1 MEYQMHQQMQQQISH
16 QQILLDEM
24 ERIAGFVNECIFE
37 NEDTGYKVLEVESDD
52 GLQLMTVV
60 GIMPD
65 LQVGEHIEARGRW
78 KEHNTYGEQFEVST
92 FSRSLPQDKD
102 AMERYLGS
110 GAIKGIGAALAHRIV
125 EKFGDNTFHIIET
138 EPERLAEVKG
148 ISSAKACEIGEQ
160 FAAQS
165 ATREAMVFLQSFGL
179 TPNMSMRIYKEFGL
193 KTVSVLSQNPYILA
207 ERVQGIGF
215 RRADEIARQMG
226 IPEESPGRIRG
237 AIRFALQNAAGEGHT
252 YLPLDKLED
261 EVYRLIGLS
270 GLMVENALTES
281 VMEGQLIQK
290 RELEE
295 ERVYLKSFYA
305 AEAGVARRLMEL
317 IEQPQEILED
327 VYKLRMQKI
336 EKEQKI
342 ELSEEQREAVLAA
355 LKEGVLI
362 ITGGPGTGKTTIINV
377 LLELLEQDDKKY
389 MLAAPTGRAAKRM
402 TEATG
407 REAKTIHRLLEIQF
421 GIADSGKQIFQRDE
435 EHPLETDVVIL
446 DEVSMIDVTL
456 MNHLLKAIVPGTRLI
471 LAGDKDQLP
480 SVGAGNVLK
489 DMIQSEAI
497 AVKKLT
503 KIYRQAAMSDIVVGA
518 HLINQGQYP
527 VFNQKDT
534 DLFFMKRK
542 VKEDVIRTMVEVIM
556 KRMPKFA
563 GCSPVDDIQVLT
575 PMKRGLLGVENLN
588 PRLQEALNP
597 KSSKKAE
604 LEYRDMVF
612 REGDKVMQIKNNYSM
627 TWKVLNRYGY
637 PLEEGEGVFNGD
649 VGRVKQIN
657 TKNRTVTVLF
667 DDKRQVEYDYVDL
680 EELELAYAITI
691 HKSQGT
697 ESPIIVLPLH
707 SGPEILFS
715 RNLLY
720 TAVTRAKRYVV
731 AIGDEAMVHKMVDN
745 DRQAVRYSSLEARL
759 REIARMFEGV

>member
-1 MEYQMHQQMQQQISH
+1 MEYQSMQQSMNQS
-16 QQILLDEM
+16 QMLLDEM
-24 ERIAGFVNECIFE
+24 ERIAGYVNECIFE

-65 LQVGEHIEARGRW
+65 LQVGERIEAHGRW
-78 KEHNTYGEQFEVST
+78 KEHNTYGEQFEVNS
-92 FSRSLPQDKD
+92 FSRALPQDKD

-125 EKFGDNTFHIIET
+125 EKFGDNTFHIIES

-148 ISSAKACEIGEQ
+148 ISNAKACEIGEQ

-165 ATREAMVFLQSFGL
+165 AAREAMVFLQGFGL
-179 TPNMSMRIYKEFGL
+179 TPNMSMRIYKEFGR

-226 IPEESPGRIRG
+226 IPEEAPGRIRG

-252 YLPLDKLED
+252 YLPLDRLED
-261 EVYRLIGLS
+261 EVFNLIGIS
-270 GLMVENALTES
+270 GIMVDNALTES
-281 VMEGQLIQK
+281 VMEGQLVHK

-295 ERVYLKSFYA
+295 ERVYLKSFYT
-305 AEAGVARRLMEL
+305 AEAGVARRLTEL
-317 IEQPQEILED
+317 LQQPQPIAEEQ
-327 VYKLRMQKI
+327 YKLRMKQI
-336 EKEQKI
+336 EKDQKI
-342 ELSEEQREAVLAA
+342 ELSDEQREAVLAA
-355 LKEGVLI
+355 LSEGVLI

-377 LLELLEQDDKKY
+377 LLELLEQDHKKF

-421 GIADSGKQIFQRDE
+421 GIADSGKQIFQRNE

-497 AVKKLT
+497 TVKKLT

-518 HLINQGQYP
+518 HMINQGQYP

-534 DLFFMKRK
+534 DLFLMKRK
-542 VKEDVIRTMVEVIM
+542 VKEDVIRTMVEVILQ
-556 KRMPKFA
+556 RMPKFA

-604 LEYRDMVF
+604 MEFRDMVF

-649 VGRVKQIN
+649 VGRIKQIN
-657 TKNRTVTVLF
+657 TKTRIVTVLF
-667 DDKRQVEYDYVDL
+667 DDKRQVEYDYAAL

-731 AIGDEAMVHKMVDN
+731 VIGDEAMVRRMVDN
-745 DRQAVRYSSLEARL
+745 DRQMVRYSSLEARL
-759 REIARMFEGV
+759 REITKMFDGI

>member
-281 VMEGQLIQK
+281 VMEGQLVQK

-295 ERVYLKSFYA
+295 ERVSLKSFYA

-407 REAKTIHRLLEIQF
+407 RDAKTIHRLLEIQF

-489 DMIQSEAI
+489 DMIQSETI
-497 AVKKLT
+497 VVKKLT

-627 TWKVLNRYGY
+627 AWKVLNRYGY

-731 AIGDEAMVHKMVDN
+731 VIGDEAMVHKMVDN

>member
-1 MEYQMHQQMQQQISH
+1 MEYQPMHQNQQM
-16 QQILLDEM
+16 LEEM
-24 ERIAGFVNECIFE
+24 ERIVGFVNECIFE

-65 LQVGEHIEARGRW
+65 LQVGERIEAHGRW
-78 KEHNTYGEQFEVST
+78 KEHNTYGEQFEVSS
-92 FSRSLPQDKD
+92 FSRALPQDKD

-110 GAIKGIGAALAHRIV
+110 GAIKGIGTALAHRIV
-125 EKFGDNTFHIIET
+125 EKFGDNTFHIIES

-165 ATREAMVFLQSFGL
+165 AAREAMVFLQGFGL

-226 IPEESPGRIRG
+226 IPEEAPGRIRG

-252 YLPLDKLED
+252 YLPLDRLED
-261 EVYRLIGLS
+261 EVFNLIGIS
-270 GLMVENALTES
+270 GIMVDNALTES
-281 VMEGQLIQK
+281 VMEGQLVHK
-290 RELEE
+290 RELDE
-295 ERVYLKSFYA
+295 ERVYLKSFYT
-305 AEAGVARRLMEL
+305 AEAGVARRLTEL
-317 IEQPQEILED
+317 LQQPQPIAEEQ
-327 VYKLRMQKI
+327 YKLRMQRI

-342 ELSEEQREAVLAA
+342 ELSDEQREAVLAA
-355 LKEGVLI
+355 LSEGVLI

-377 LLELLEQDDKKY
+377 LLELLEQDHKKF

-456 MNHLLKAIVPGTRLI
+456 MNHLLKAIAPGTRLI

-497 AVKKLT
+497 TVKKLT

-518 HLINQGQYP
+518 HMINQGQYP

-542 VKEDVIRTMVEVIM
+542 VKEDVIRTMVEVILQ
-556 KRMPKFA
+556 RMPKFA

-604 LEYRDMVF
+604 MEFRDTIF

-649 VGRVKQIN
+649 VGRIKQIN
-657 TKNRTVTVLF
+657 TKTRIVTVLF
-667 DDKRQVEYDYVDL
+667 DDKRQVEYDYVAL

-731 AIGDEAMVHKMVDN
+731 VIGDEAMVHRMVDN
-745 DRQAVRYSSLEARL
+745 DRQMVRYSSLEARL
-759 REIARMFEGV
+759 REIATMFEGI

>member
-1 MEYQMHQQMQQQISH
+1 MHQQMQQQISH

-317 IEQPQEILED
+317 IEQPQEISED

-342 ELSEEQREAVLAA
+342 ELSDEQREAVLAA

-407 REAKTIHRLLEIQF
+407 RDAKTIHRLLEIQF

-497 AVKKLT
+497 VVKKLT

-542 VKEDVIRTMVEVIM
+542 VKEDVIRTMVEVIL

-627 TWKVLNRYGY
+627 AWKVLNRYGY

-731 AIGDEAMVHKMVDN
+731 VIGDEAMVHKMVDN

>member
-1 MEYQMHQQMQQQISH
+1 MHQQMQQQISH

-317 IEQPQEILED
+317 LEQPQEISED

-407 REAKTIHRLLEIQF
+407 RDAKTIHRLLEIQF

-497 AVKKLT
+497 VVKKLT

-542 VKEDVIRTMVEVIM
+542 VKEDVIRTMVEVIL

-627 TWKVLNRYGY
+627 AWKVLNRYGY

-731 AIGDEAMVHKMVDN
+731 VIGDEAMVHKMVDN

>member
-1 MEYQMHQQMQQQISH
+1 MEYQPTHQQM
-16 QQILLDEM
+16 LDEM
-24 ERIAGFVNECIFE
+24 ERIAGYVNECIFE

-65 LQVGEHIEARGRW
+65 LQVGERIEAQGRW
-78 KEHNTYGEQFEVST
+78 KEHNTYGEQFEVNS
-92 FSRSLPQDKD
+92 FSRTLPQDKD

-125 EKFGDNTFHIIET
+125 EKFGDNTFHIIES
-138 EPERLAEVKG
+138 EPERLAEIKG
-148 ISSAKACEIGEQ
+148 ISGARACEIGEQ

-165 ATREAMVFLQSFGL
+165 ATREAMVFLQGFGL

-226 IPEESPGRIRG
+226 IPEEAPGRIRG
-237 AIRFALQNAAGEGHT
+237 AIRFVLQNAAGEGHT
-252 YLPLDKLED
+252 YLPLDRLED
-261 EVYRLIGLS
+261 EVYRLIGIS
-270 GLMVENALTES
+270 GIMVENALTES
-281 VMEGQLIQK
+281 VMEGQLVQK

-295 ERVYLKSFYA
+295 ERVYLKSFYT
-305 AEAGVARRLMEL
+305 AEAGVARKLMEL
-317 IEQPQEILED
+317 IEQPQTIAEET
-327 VYKLRMQKI
+327 YKQRVQKI

-342 ELSEEQREAVLAA
+342 ELSDEQREAVLAA
-355 LKEGVLI
+355 LREGVLI

-377 LLELLEQDDKKY
+377 LLELLKQDNKKY
-389 MLAAPTGRAAKRM
+389 VLAAPTGRAAKRM

-407 REAKTIHRLLEIQF
+407 QEAKTIHRLLEIQF
-421 GIADSGKQIFQRDE
+421 GIAEGGKQIFQRDE

-456 MNHLLKAIVPGTRLI
+456 MNHLLKAITPGTRLI

-489 DMIQSEAI
+489 DMIQSGAI

-527 VFNQKDT
+527 VFNQKNT

-542 VKEDVIRTMVEVIM
+542 VKEDVIRTMVEVIT
-556 KRMPKFA
+556 KRMPRFA
-563 GCSPVDDIQVLT
+563 QCSPVDDIQVLT

-604 LEYRDMVF
+604 LAYRDMVF
-612 REGDKVMQIKNNYSM
+612 REGDKVMQIKNNYSQA
-627 TWKVLNRYGY
+627 WKVLNRYGY

-649 VGRVKQIN
+649 VGRIRQID

-731 AIGDEAMVHKMVDN
+731 VIGDEAMVHRMVDN
-745 DRQAVRYSSLEARL
+745 DRQAVRYSSLAVRL

>member
-317 IEQPQEILED
+317 IEQPQEISED

-407 REAKTIHRLLEIQF
+407 RDAKTIHRLLEIQF

-497 AVKKLT
+497 VVKKLT

-542 VKEDVIRTMVEVIM
+542 VKEDVIRTMVEVIL

-627 TWKVLNRYGY
+627 AWKVLNRYGY

-731 AIGDEAMVHKMVDN
+731 VIGDEAMVHKMVDN

>member
-317 IEQPQEILED
+317 IEQPQEISED

-407 REAKTIHRLLEIQF
+407 RDAKTIHRLLEIQF

-497 AVKKLT
+497 VVKKLT

-542 VKEDVIRTMVEVIM
+542 VKEDVIRTMVEVIL

-627 TWKVLNRYGY
+627 AWKVLNRYGY

-667 DDKRQVEYDYVDL
+667 DEKRQVEYDYVDL

-731 AIGDEAMVHKMVDN
+731 VIGDEAMVHKMVDN

>member
-1 MEYQMHQQMQQQISH
+1 MEYQPMHQQFM
-16 QQILLDEM
+16 LDEL
-24 ERIAGFVNECIFE
+24 ERINGYVNECIFE

-65 LQVGEHIEARGRW
+65 LQVGERIEARGRW
-78 KEHNTYGEQFEVST
+78 KEHNTYGEQFEVSS
-92 FSRSLPQDKD
+92 FSRTLPQDKD

-125 EKFGDNTFHIIET
+125 EKFGDNTFHIIEA

-165 ATREAMVFLQSFGL
+165 AAREAMVFLQGFGL
-179 TPNMSMRIYKEFGL
+179 TPNMSMRIYKEFGM

-261 EVYRLIGLS
+261 EVFNLIGIS
-270 GLMVENALTES
+270 GIMVDNALTES
-281 VMEGQLIQK
+281 VMEGQLVQK
-290 RELEE
+290 CELEE
-295 ERVYLKSFYA
+295 ERVYLKSFYT
-305 AEAGVARRLMEL
+305 AESGVARRLMEL
-317 IEQPQEILED
+317 VETPQSIDEEK
-327 VYKLRMQKI
+327 YRLRMQQI
-336 EKEQKI
+336 EKDQKI
-342 ELSEEQREAVLAA
+342 ELSDEQREAVLAA

-377 LLELLEQDDKKY
+377 LLELLEQDDKTY
-389 MLAAPTGRAAKRM
+389 VLAAPTGRAAKRM

-456 MNHLLKAIVPGTRLI
+456 MNHLLKAIAPGTKLI

-489 DMIQSEAI
+489 DMIQSDAI

-503 KIYRQAAMSDIVVGA
+503 RIYRQAAMSDIVVGA
-518 HLINQGQYP
+518 HMINQGQYP

-542 VKEDVIRTMVEVIM
+542 VKEDVIRTMVEVIL

-563 GCSPVDDIQVLT
+563 GCLPVDDIQVLT
-575 PMKRGLLGVENLN
+575 PMKRGFLGVENLN

-612 REGDKVMQIKNNYSM
+612 REGDKVMQIKNNYSL

-649 VGRVKQIN
+649 VGRIKQIN
-657 TKNRTVTVLF
+657 TKTRIVTVLF
-667 DDKRQVEYDYVDL
+667 DDKRQVEYDYVAL

-697 ESPIIVLPLH
+697 ESPIVVIPLH

-720 TAVTRAKRYVV
+720 TAVTRAKRYVIV
-731 AIGDEAMVHKMVDN
+731 IGDEAMVHKMVDN
-745 DRQAVRYSSLEARL
+745 DRQAVRYSSLAPRL
-759 REIARMFEGV
+759 REIARIFEGV

>member
-1 MEYQMHQQMQQQISH
+1 MEYQMHQQMQQQI
-16 QQILLDEM
+16 LLDEM
-24 ERIAGFVNECIFE
+24 ERIAGYVNECIFE

-60 GIMPD
+60 GIMPN
-65 LQVGEHIEARGRW
+65 LQVGERIEAHGRW
-78 KEHNTYGEQFEVST
+78 KEHNTYGEQFEVSS
-92 FSRSLPQDKD
+92 FSRTLPQDKD

-125 EKFGDNTFHIIET
+125 EKFGDNTFHIIES
-138 EPERLAEVKG
+138 EPERLAEIKG

-165 ATREAMVFLQSFGL
+165 AAREAMVFLQNFGL

-226 IPEESPGRIRG
+226 IPEEAPGRIRG

-261 EVYRLIGLS
+261 EVYHLIGIS
-270 GLMVENALTES
+270 GIMVENALTES
-281 VMEGQLIQK
+281 VMEGQLVQK

-295 ERVYLKSFYA
+295 ERVYLKSFYT

-317 IEQPQEILED
+317 NEQSQEIAEEK
-327 VYKLRMQKI
+327 YMLRMQKI
-336 EKEQKI
+336 EKDQKI
-342 ELSEEQREAVLAA
+342 ELSDEQREAVLAA

-377 LLELLEQDDKKY
+377 LLELLEQDDKKF

-489 DMIQSEAI
+489 DMIQSDAI
-497 AVKKLT
+497 AVKKLS

-518 HLINQGQYP
+518 HMINQGQYP
-527 VFNQKDT
+527 IFNQKDT

-563 GCSPVDDIQVLT
+563 QCSPVDDIQVLT

-612 REGDKVMQIKNNYSM
+612 REGDKVMQIKNNYSLA
-627 TWKVLNRYGY
+627 WKVLNRYGY

-649 VGRVKQIN
+649 VGRIKQIN

-667 DDKRQVEYDYVDL
+667 DDKRQVEYDYVAL

-731 AIGDEAMVHKMVDN
+731 VIGDEAMVHKMVDN

>member
-317 IEQPQEILED
+317 IEQPQEISED

-342 ELSEEQREAVLAA
+342 ELSDEQREAVLAA

-407 REAKTIHRLLEIQF
+407 RDAKTIHRLLEIQF

-497 AVKKLT
+497 VVKKLT

-542 VKEDVIRTMVEVIM
+542 VKEDVIRTMVEVIL

-627 TWKVLNRYGY
+627 AWKVLNRYGY

>member
-281 VMEGQLIQK
+281 VMEGQLVQK

-407 REAKTIHRLLEIQF
+407 RDAKTIHRLLEIQF

-489 DMIQSEAI
+489 DMIQSETI
-497 AVKKLT
+497 VVKKLT

-627 TWKVLNRYGY
+627 AWKVLNRYGY

-731 AIGDEAMVHKMVDN
+731 VIGDEAMVHKMVDN